1 MTLLAEAPAG
11 RHFAQFHRNC
21 DSLSESLSAFLEGG
35 IRRGHSAV
43 VIATPEL
50 RDSLVARLAADKFN
64 PKALADSGQLD
75 LIDAVRLMAQLMPNG
90 APEWARFRA
99 TLVPVLSR
107 VQSFGRG
114 IRIFVEMGSMLWK
127 DGNTEAAI
135 RLEEHWNALARL
147 HTFAL
152 FCGYTLDTQSEESYA
167 GPLEDI
173 GHTHT
178 DILGSEEDERFGI
191 ALDRAS
197 KEVFGITLS
206 QMAGMTNHDGARRFP
221 SGQRTMLWVKRNL
234 PLSTAQLAE
243 RARRYLQ
250 EFSPKRS

>member
-1 MTLLAEAPAG
+1 VTLLADAPAG
-11 RHFAQFHRNC
+11 RHFAQFHRNR
-21 DSLSESLSAFLEGG
+21 DSLGESLSAFLEGG

-50 RDSLVARLAADKFN
+50 RDSLVTRLAADKFD
-64 PKALADSGQLD
+64 PTALADSGQLE
-75 LIDAVRLMAQLMPNG
+75 LVDAVTLMAQLMPDG
-90 APEWARFRA
+90 TPEWARFRA

-114 IRIFVEMGSMLWK
+114 IRLFGEMGSMLWK
-127 DGNTEAAI
+127 DGNTEGAI
-135 RLEEHWNALARL
+135 RLEEHWNALAKL

-152 FCGYTLDTQSEESYA
+152 YCGYTLDTQSEESYA

-173 GHTHT
+173 GHLHT
-178 DILGSEEDERFGI
+178 DILGTDEDERFGI

-197 KEVFGITLS
+197 KEIFGVTLS
-206 QMAGMTNHDGARRFP
+206 QMVGMTNHDGARRFP

-234 PLSTAQLAE
+234 PLSTAPLAE

-250 EFSPKRS
+250 EFLPKHS